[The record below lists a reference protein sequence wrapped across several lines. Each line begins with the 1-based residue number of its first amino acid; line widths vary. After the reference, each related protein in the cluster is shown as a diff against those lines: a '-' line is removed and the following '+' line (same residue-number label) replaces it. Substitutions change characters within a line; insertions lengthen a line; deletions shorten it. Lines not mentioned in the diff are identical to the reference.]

1 MFYVIQTNKN
11 RIDFQSR
18 IIKVNDMSW
27 EEFKTKII
35 NQKENDPFFEIN
47 DSTMRGCILP
57 KFTRIYEVPVN
68 DEKHLEVKFKIWN
81 GDDIVSYF
89 YKVPKDHFEFVK

>member
-1 MFYVIQTNKN
+1 
-11 RIDFQSR
+11 
-18 IIKVNDMSW
+18 
-27 EEFKTKII
+27 
-35 NQKENDPFFEIN
+35 
-47 DSTMRGCILP
+47 MRGCILP

-81 GDDIVSYF
+81 GNDIVSYF